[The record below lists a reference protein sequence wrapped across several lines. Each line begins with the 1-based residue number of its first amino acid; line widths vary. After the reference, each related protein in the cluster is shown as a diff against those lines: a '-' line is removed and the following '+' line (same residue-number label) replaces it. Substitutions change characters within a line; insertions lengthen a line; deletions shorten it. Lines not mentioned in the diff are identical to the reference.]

1 MIKII
6 NQDELDAFIV
16 KYNATWPGLNGEN
29 DAMAQIKKQVEDSGF
44 RSVSQIHII
53 KNYPEYLDFHGKPRW
68 QVVMFVVRLE
78 LEEIDDQSQ
87 RIPPIN
93 AQT

>member
-16 KYNATWPGLNGEN
+16 KYNATWPGLNGDY
-29 DAMAQIKKQVEDSGF
+29 DAMAQIKEQVKASGL

-53 KNYPEYLDFHGKPRW
+53 KNDPKRLDTHGRAWW
-68 QVVMFVVRLE
+68 QVVMFVVHLE
-78 LEEIDDQSQ
+78 MEDL
-87 RIPPIN
+87 
-93 AQT
+93 